1 MVVEFDGADPG
12 KTCWMNMQFPL
23 TFIFCLLLGG
33 CSQIKYQPHHPRL
46 TDNPLASAKEL
57 AVEERWGEAE
67 ALLAYAIAE
76 GWDSDLY
83 QNALQQ
89 TTELRM
95 AHERKLRDQLLTEQ
109 TTTLQ
114 KQLPILNK
122 LERSDP
128 NDQVLRQAI
137 TNIRQDL
144 KQKRKALS
152 DCGRQHKDQA
162 SSLARQCLELAL
174 SLEANTHDQLLL
186 DQLTDK
192 KIQTTQDEVRK
203 QQDIRVQQWKSQLQE
218 RLRTAEALYQK
229 GQLNKSRKQLER
241 LLAEDPS
248 NDKAKELLVRLRAEL
263 KVHLDRLLE
272 AGDRLYREGEI
283 EGAKALWQAALK
295 LDPRDSR
302 IIEKLERVDR
312 VLENIETLRKTN

>member
-1 MVVEFDGADPG
+1 
-12 KTCWMNMQFPL
+12 MNMQFPL

-33 CSQIKYQPHHPRL
+33 CSQIKFQPQHPRL
-46 TDNPLASAKEL
+46 TDDPLASAKEL

-67 ALLAYAIAE
+67 ALLAYAIDE
-76 GWDSDLY
+76 GWDSDPY
-83 QNALQQ
+83 QDALKQ

-109 TTTLQ
+109 TAALQ
-114 KQLPILNK
+114 KQLPILSK

-128 NDQVLRQAI
+128 NDQVLRQTI
-137 TNIRQDL
+137 KNIRQDL

-152 DCGRQHKDQA
+152 DCGRHHKAQE

-186 DQLTDK
+186 DQLTEK
-192 KIQTTQDEVRK
+192 KIKTTQDEVRK

-229 GQLNKSRKQLER
+229 GELSKSRQQLER
-241 LLAEDPS
+241 LLAEDPG
-248 NDKAKELLVRLRAEL
+248 NVEAKEFLVRLRAEL
-263 KVHLDRLLE
+263 KIHLDRLLE
-272 AGDRLYREGEI
+272 
-283 EGAKALWQAALK
+283 
-295 LDPRDSR
+295 
-302 IIEKLERVDR
+302 
-312 VLENIETLRKTN
+312 